1 MAAASSRICDA
12 PAFASDLRA
21 MTSVHPARM
30 TTRQATN
37 QPSPASVPTDAT
49 DPSLGERFNQISDWL
64 TRVLGSFPALAGSIL
79 LVVVWALTGPIF
91 NFSDTWQLFIN
102 TSTTVITFWM
112 VFVIQNSANRSAKAT
127 QLKLDEIIRVLEGAR
142 DDFISLDKA
151 TEQVLADHEKE
162 FDDLVASEQ
171 ADAAAEQADAAADHA
186 DAAADHADAAAEHA
200 EASVAAGSSE
210 PKNEPAG

>member
-1 MAAASSRICDA
+1 
-12 PAFASDLRA
+12 
-21 MTSVHPARM
+21 M
-30 TTRQATN
+30 TTQQATID
-37 QPSPASVPTDAT
+37 PAALDG
-49 DPSLGERFNQISDWL
+49 PSLGDRFNHIADWL
-64 TRVLGSFPALAGSIL
+64 TRVLGSFPALAGSVL

-162 FDDLVASEQ
+162 FDDLVASE
-171 ADAAAEQADAAADHA
+171 HA
-186 DAAADHADAAAEHA
+186 HAAAEHA
-200 EASVAAGSSE
+200 NAAAEHAQASAPGQ
-210 PKNEPAG
+210 PPAPGPGIAT